1 MKLYTVDEVA
11 QILRL
16 SKRTVYSYIE
26 YGYLR
31 AIQVGEKKA
40 LRIPDDA
47 LQEFLEKNQTVPEI
61 LPRPRY
67 KLIIIRRNNSNDNR

>member
-1 MKLYTVDEVA
+1 MKLYTVNEVA

-26 YGYLR
+26 FGYLR

-40 LRIPDDA
+40 LRIPEDA
-47 LQEFLEKNQTVPEI
+47 LNEFLKLNQTVFEI
-61 LPRPRY
+61 VPFPRRT
-67 KLIIIRRNNSNDNR
+67 KKKTKKKTL

>member
-11 QILRL
+11 QLLRL
-16 SKRTVYSYIE
+16 SKRTVYSYIQF
-26 YGYLR
+26 GYLR

-47 LQEFLEKNQTVPEI
+47 LREFLEKNQTVQEV

-67 KLIIIRRNNSNDNR
+67 KLIIRRNNSNDR

>member
-11 QILRL
+11 QLLRL
-16 SKRTVYSYIE
+16 SKRTVYSYIQF
-26 YGYLR
+26 GYLR

-40 LRIPDDA
+40 LRIPEDA
-47 LQEFLEKNQTVPEI
+47 LREFLEKNQTVPEA

-67 KLIIIRRNNSNDNR
+67 KLIIIRKNNTDNR

>member
-1 MKLYTVDEVA
+1 MKLYTIDEVA
-11 QILRL
+11 QLLRL
-16 SKRTVYSYIE
+16 SKRTIYSYIQF
-26 YGYLR
+26 GYLR

-47 LQEFLEKNQTVPEI
+47 LREFLEKNQTVQEI

-67 KLIIIRRNNSNDNR
+67 KLIIRRNNSNDNR

>member
-1 MKLYTVDEVA
+1 MKLYTIDEVA
-11 QILRL
+11 QLLRL
-16 SKRTVYSYIE
+16 SKRTIYSYIQF
-26 YGYLR
+26 GYLR

-47 LQEFLEKNQTVPEI
+47 LREFLEKNQTVQEI

-67 KLIIIRRNNSNDNR
+67 KLIIRRNNSDNR

>member
-26 YGYLR
+26 FGYLR

-40 LRIPDDA
+40 LRIPEDA
-47 LQEFLEKNQTVPEI
+47 LNEFLELNQTVFKIVP
-61 LPRPRY
+61 LSRHT
-67 KLIIIRRNNSNDNR
+67 KK

>member
-11 QILRL
+11 KLLRL

-40 LRIPDDA
+40 LRIPEDA
-47 LQEFLEKNQTVPEI
+47 LNEFLKLNQTVFEI
-61 LPRPRY
+61 VPLS
-67 KLIIIRRNNSNDNR
+67 RRTKKKSL

>member
-26 YGYLR
+26 FGYLR

-40 LRIPDDA
+40 LRIPEDA
-47 LQEFLEKNQTVPEI
+47 LNEFLKLNQTVFEI
-61 LPRPRY
+61 VPLSKRT
-67 KLIIIRRNNSNDNR
+67 KKKNL

>member
-16 SKRTVYSYIE
+16 SKRTIYTYIE
-26 YGYLR
+26 FGYIR

-40 LRIPDDA
+40 LRIPEDA
-47 LQEFLEKNQTVPEI
+47 LQEFLKLNQTVFEI
-61 LPRPRY
+61 TPLPRRT
-67 KLIIIRRNNSNDNR
+67 KNKSL

>member
-16 SKRTVYSYIE
+16 SRRTIYSYIQF
-26 YGYLR
+26 GYLR

-40 LRIPDDA
+40 LRIPEDA
-47 LQEFLEKNQTVPEI
+47 LNEFLNLNQTVFEI
-61 LPRPRY
+61 VPLS
-67 KLIIIRRNNSNDNR
+67 RRTKKKSL

>member
-26 YGYLR
+26 FGYLR

-40 LRIPDDA
+40 LRIPEDA
-47 LQEFLEKNQTVPEI
+47 LQEFLKLNQTVFQIEP
-61 LPRPRY
+61 LSSRT
-67 KLIIIRRNNSNDNR
+67 KNRTKK

>member
-40 LRIPDDA
+40 LRIPEDA
-47 LQEFLEKNQTVPEI
+47 LQEFLKLNQTTFEIVP
-61 LPRPRY
+61 LS
-67 KLIIIRRNNSNDNR
+67 RRTKKKSS

>member
-26 YGYLR
+26 FGYLR

-40 LRIPDDA
+40 LRIPEGA
-47 LQEFLEKNQTVPEI
+47 LDEFLTLNQTVFKIVP
-61 LPRPRY
+61 LSQRT
-67 KLIIIRRNNSNDNR
+67 KK

>member
-11 QILRL
+11 QLLRL
-16 SKRTVYSYIE
+16 SKRTVYSYIQF
-26 YGYLR
+26 GYLR

-40 LRIPDDA
+40 LRIPEDA
-47 LQEFLEKNQTVPEI
+47 LREFLEKNQTIPEV

-67 KLIIIRRNNSNDNR
+67 RLIIRKNNSDDNR

>member
-1 MKLYTVDEVA
+1 MKLYTIDEVA

-16 SKRTVYSYIE
+16 SKRTVYSYIQF
-26 YGYLR
+26 GYLR

-47 LQEFLEKNQTVPEI
+47 LREFLEKNQTVQEI

-67 KLIIIRRNNSNDNR
+67 KLIIRRNNSNDNR

>member
-11 QILRL
+11 QLLKL
-16 SKRTVYSYIE
+16 SKRTVYSYIQF
-26 YGYLR
+26 GYLR

-47 LQEFLEKNQTVPEI
+47 LREFLEKNQTVQEV

-67 KLIIIRRNNSNDNR
+67 KLIIRRNNSNDNR

>member
-16 SKRTVYSYIE
+16 SRRTVYSYIE
-26 YGYLR
+26 AGYIR

-40 LRIPDDA
+40 LRIPEDA
-47 LQEFLEKNQTVPEI
+47 LQEFLKLNQTVFEI
-61 LPRPRY
+61 VPLSKRT
-67 KLIIIRRNNSNDNR
+67 KKKTL

>member
-16 SKRTVYSYIE
+16 SKRTIYSYIE
-26 YGYLR
+26 FGYLR

-40 LRIPDDA
+40 LRIPEDA
-47 LQEFLEKNQTVPEI
+47 LQEFLKLNQTVFEI
-61 LPRPRY
+61 VPLS
-67 KLIIIRRNNSNDNR
+67 RRAKKKSL

>member
-26 YGYLR
+26 FGYLR

-40 LRIPDDA
+40 LRIPEDA
-47 LQEFLEKNQTVPEI
+47 LHEFLKLNQTVFEI
-61 LPRPRY
+61 VPRPRRP
-67 KLIIIRRNNSNDNR
+67 RR

>member
-26 YGYLR
+26 FGYLR
-31 AIQVGEKKA
+31 AIQVREKKA
-40 LRIPDDA
+40 LRIPEDA
-47 LQEFLEKNQTVPEI
+47 LNEFLKLNQTVFEAMP
-61 LPRPRY
+61 LPRRA
-67 KLIIIRRNNSNDNR
+67 KNKSL

>member
-11 QILRL
+11 QFLKL
-16 SKRTVYSYIE
+16 SKRTVYSYIQF
-26 YGYLR
+26 GYLR

-47 LQEFLEKNQTVPEI
+47 LREFLEKNQTVTEI

-67 KLIIIRRNNSNDNR
+67 KLIIRRNNSNDNR

>member
-1 MKLYTVDEVA
+1 MKLYTIDEVA
-11 QILRL
+11 QLLRL
-16 SKRTVYSYIE
+16 SKRTIYSYIQF
-26 YGYLR
+26 GYLR

-47 LQEFLEKNQTVPEI
+47 LREFLEKNQTVQEI

-67 KLIIIRRNNSNDNR
+67 KLIIRRNNPNDNR

>member
-16 SKRTVYSYIE
+16 SKRTIYTYIE
-26 YGYLR
+26 FGYLR

-40 LRIPDDA
+40 LRIPEDA
-47 LQEFLEKNQTVPEI
+47 LQEFLKLNQTVFEVMP
-61 LPRPRY
+61 LPRRT
-67 KLIIIRRNNSNDNR
+67 KKKSL